1 MESSWLIC
9 FKTENIKKTSDF
21 LIFSKYFQGVQ
32 KETNQQTFVLKTSYV
47 FVFRGRLQDIFKTSW
62 TRRICLPQPYFYRRR
77 LQDVFKTSS
86 RRLAKMSSRRVE
98 DVFKTCWRR
107 LQDMQRYFQDVFK
120 MYHQLRLFLLTRVRE
135 VFRNILFQRRLSTGG
150 FA

>member
-32 KETNQQTFVLKTSYV
+32 KETIQQTFVLKTSYV
-47 FVFRGRLQDIFKTSW
+47 FVFRRRLQDIFKTSW
-62 TRRICLPQPYFYRRR
+62 TRRICSLS
-77 LQDVFKTSS
+77 LTSTEDVFKTSS
-86 RRLAKMSSRRVE
+86 RCLAKMSSRSVE
-98 DVFKTCWRR
+98 DVFKTRWRR

>member
-9 FKTENIKKTSDF
+9 FKTENIKKH
-21 LIFSKYFQGVQ
+21 LIFWSFQNIFRVYRKKPTSKH
-32 KETNQQTFVLKTSYV
+32 S
-47 FVFRGRLQDIFKTSW
+47 SW
-62 TRRICLPQPYFYRRR
+62 RR
-77 LQDVFKTSS
+77 LMSLSSEDVFKTSS
-86 RRLAKMSSRRVE
+86 RRLEQDEYARLSLTSTEDVFKTSSRCLAKMSSRSVK

>member
-32 KETNQQTFVLKTSYV
+32 KEINQQTFVLKTSYV
-47 FVFRGRLQDIFKTSW
+47 FVFRRRLQDIFKTSW
-62 TRRICLPQPYFYRRR
+62 TRRICSPQPYFYRRR
-77 LQDVFKTSS
+77 LQNIFKTSC
-86 RRLAKMSSRRVE
+86 KN
-98 DVFKTCWRR
+98 VFKTCWRR